1 MSLAS
6 VIFPLNKYF
15 FASLLCARHY
25 SSNWGTIENNTK
37 SLYPHSMNILV
48 GKTDNKYAN
57 HGLVF
62 PSGPL
67 SLLEHPVPPPLTPT
81 PELPSAT
88 GGLQNWLRQRSKSSQ
103 LGKPQSLLSCKPGI
117 TFASP
122 FSFPLTAHIQSP
134 SSGDHLPLLLPKLPF
149 SPPLAWVSAVAF
161 QPLVS
166 SPADSVSTEEP
177 Q

>member
-1 MSLAS
+1 
-6 VIFPLNKYF
+6 
-15 FASLLCARHY
+15 
-25 SSNWGTIENNTK
+25 
-37 SLYPHSMNILV
+37 MNILV
-48 GKTDNKYAN
+48 GKTDNKYVN

-81 PELPSAT
+81 PELPSGT

-122 FSFPLTAHIQSP
+122 LSFPLTAHIWSP
-134 SSGDHLPLLLPKLPF
+134 SSGDHLPLPLPKLPF
-149 SPPLAWVSAVAF
+149 SPTLAWVSAVAF
-161 QPLVS
+161 QPLVL
-166 SPADSVSTEEP
+166 SPADSVSIEEP